1 MTGGDVKKVL
11 VVTDSSA
18 TVPTDLV
25 QQLDIRIVPILL
37 QVDGQ
42 TFRDGVDITAKQVY
56 QWQRSGQRLPTTS
69 SPSVGDFLRVYAQAA
84 EEASGIVSVHLPP
97 SISAIYNVA
106 LTASQLQTDVPIRL
120 VNSHTAAMG
129 QGFVVLEAARAA
141 ANGADLETVVA
152 RAESVA
158 SRVNLLAMIDTL
170 EYLRRGGRI
179 GGAAALLGT
188 VLSIKPVLYL
198 VDGHVDVFAKPRTKS
213 RAIRV
218 MLEQMARQAQGR
230 PIHVAIFHADALDDA
245 KALQE
250 TVAAHFNCAELYVT
264 PFTPVM
270 GAHTGPGVLGLA
282 YYADEEENQ
291 P

>member
-1 MTGGDVKKVL
+1 VVRQGTPAAVAQVTTDAWLAHSLTLTYQFRCPRQQLTGGDVKKVL

-120 VNSHTAAMG
+120 VNSPTRI
-129 QGFVVLEAARAA
+129 QRPWARALSCWKLPA
-141 ANGADLETVVA
+141 QPPMAPISRRWWRGR
-152 RAESVA
+152 RASP
-158 SRVNLLAMIDTL
+158 
-170 EYLRRGGRI
+170 RGS
-179 GGAAALLGT
+179 T
-188 VLSIKPVLYL
+188 SWP
-198 VDGHVDVFAKPRTKS
+198 
-213 RAIRV
+213 
-218 MLEQMARQAQGR
+218 
-230 PIHVAIFHADALDDA
+230 
-245 KALQE
+245 
-250 TVAAHFNCAELYVT
+250 
-264 PFTPVM
+264 
-270 GAHTGPGVLGLA
+270 
-282 YYADEEENQ
+282 
-291 P
+291 